1 MDTAF
6 VNFTLYLQEI
16 FQENLNRL
24 QESVSILQVE
34 PDCKTELQE
43 EMQRLSKLLQESY
56 DEEE

>member
-1 MDTAF
+1 MDTAL
-6 VNFTLYLQEI
+6 TLSFYLQEI

-43 EMQRLSKLLQESY
+43 EMKRLSKLLQESY